1 MVPGFEDSGLIEFAK
16 NPENRRKGIVL
27 ALYGTGNAPS
37 RRKGYDGL
45 SLVSGVIKCHVPS
58 ITSMQLSFFVLFRA
72 HSFIEFLRAAQTNGV
87 EIVVSSQCLRGSVTL
102 GAYETGVEMKTLG
115 LIDASDMTLEACV
128 TKLAYLMGK
137 GMRGAELKTMFEANL
152 RGELSSRSSKQAFNA
167 SSVSSK
173 L

>member
-1 MVPGFEDSGLIEFAK
+1 MIFL
-16 NPENRRKGIVL
+16 VL
-27 ALYGTGNAPS
+27 S
-37 RRKGYDGL
+37 RA
-45 SLVSGVIKCHVPS
+45 C
-58 ITSMQLSFFVLFRA
+58 SFV
-72 HSFIEFLRAAQTNGV
+72 EFLRAAQTNGV

-137 GMRGAELKTMFEANL
+137 GMRGAELKSMFEANL